1 MICPKCGEKIDEV
14 LFREEVPIRCEDG
27 EAYEEIK
34 PKREC
39 ILPCCKFALSGLT
52 KEDAKALL
60 EDKAKL
66 LPKINVRLE
75 TDPLIVDV
83 EGEVFVVDRRKF
95 IVGQR
100 GAIRYGFYL
109 IRKLEV
115 ERVQAERF
123 FWEDLEIKE

>member
-1 MICPKCGEKIDEV
+1 MICPKCGKRVNKV
-14 LFREEVPIRCEDG
+14 LFREEVPILFEDG
-27 EAYEEIK
+27 ETFEDIQ
-34 PKREC
+34 PKSEC
-39 ILPCCKFALSGLT
+39 VLPCCEFVISGLT

-83 EGEVFVVDRRKF
+83 EGEVFVVDHRKF